1 MKELLENNE
10 FVEGIA
16 VGVSLYQN
24 VVLAAHERKE
34 PLKIG
39 AEVIEW
45 EGHSPEIL
53 NTMLENLKKLSEQ
66 GIKAID

>member
-39 AEVIEW
+39 
-45 EGHSPEIL
+45 
-53 NTMLENLKKLSEQ
+53 KR
-66 GIKAID
+66 

>member
-34 PLKIG
+34 PLKIVNDLYFVQSSR
-39 AEVIEW
+39 E
-45 EGHSPEIL
+45 
-53 NTMLENLKKLSEQ
+53 KLVQVLDEMC
-66 GIKAID
+66 K